1 MKDFWYYVPTRV
13 NFGPSCFQYLVD
25 TIHQWGTK
33 PLIVYGGGSI
43 KRNGA
48 YDAVVSRLKEANIP
62 YAEMGGVAPNPRYE
76 SVLEGNRICREELCD
91 ILLPI
96 GGASAID
103 CAKSIA
109 ATVNYDGEPWDI
121 ISKKVPVGKVL
132 PCHCRPDVGCGR
144 LRNVH
149 KLCDFPY
156 GHQ

>member
-13 NFGPSCFQYLVD
+13 NFGPSCFQYLVG

-76 SVLEGNRICREELCD
+76 SVLEATASAARSSATSCCPSAA
-91 ILLPI
+91 LLPLT
-96 GGASAID
+96 AQS
-103 CAKSIA
+103 
-109 ATVNYDGEPWDI
+109 P
-121 ISKKVPVGKVL
+121 L
-132 PCHCRPDVGCGR
+132 PP
-144 LRNVH
+144 
-149 KLCDFPY
+149 P
-156 GHQ
+156 